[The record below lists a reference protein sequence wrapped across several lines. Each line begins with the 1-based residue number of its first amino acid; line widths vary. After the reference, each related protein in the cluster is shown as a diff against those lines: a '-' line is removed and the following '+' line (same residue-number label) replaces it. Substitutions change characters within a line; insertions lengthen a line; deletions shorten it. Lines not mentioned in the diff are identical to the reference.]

1 MPLHNLMEDAATAEI
16 SRTQIWQWRV
26 SDVVLDGGEA
36 VDEALISRVTAEQLA
51 VWKDVVGDNFFAT
64 GKYVEAAEVFRTLTL
79 ADKLEP
85 FLTVPAYEHYFA
97 K

>member
-16 SRTQIWQWRV
+16 SRTQLWQWKKTGT
-26 SDVVLDGGEA
+26 SSTSGEL
-36 VDEALISRVTAEQLA
+36 VDAALINRTIDEQLA
-51 VWKDVVGDNFFAT
+51 ALKTQVGDNFFAT
-64 GKYVEAAEVFRTLTL
+64 GKYAEAADVFRTLTL
-79 ADKLEP
+79 AERLEP